1 MKMLKAL
8 SHAEVKGRL
17 RYVVV
22 AMVLLLVLH
31 PFLQNGFTQ
40 TIVLNVLVTVVCIAA
55 IYAVSSNRTHLVIA
69 SVFAVPWFVTNWVS
83 LVASDPSVVL
93 LSVSTVSLTLFYAV
107 TAAVIL
113 SFVLSAKEI
122 SGDILY
128 GAVSVY
134 LLIGGAF
141 AMLYVSVE
149 TLAPGSFVPSADVTL
164 AGTIDWSDLLYYS
177 FTTLTTMGYGD
188 IVPRSPH
195 AKSLA
200 TLEAVVG
207 VMYVATIIARL
218 VGLHTAHAGQ
228 KKTDQGPC

>member
-1 MKMLKAL
+1 MKRLKAL
-8 SHAEVKGRL
+8 SRGEVRGRL
-17 RYVVV
+17 QYVVV
-22 AMVLLLVLH
+22 AMVLLLVLY
-31 PFLQNGFTQ
+31 PFLENGFTQ

-55 IYAVSSNRTHLVIA
+55 VYAVSSNKTHLVLA
-69 SVFAVPWFVTNWVS
+69 SVFAVPWFVTNWIS
-83 LVASDPSVVL
+83 LVAADPSLVL
-93 LSVSTVSLTLFYAV
+93 LTVSTVSLTLFYAV

-141 AMLYVSVE
+141 SMLYVFVE
-149 TLAPGSFVPSADVTL
+149 TLAPGSFVASADVIP
-164 AGTIDWSDLLYYS
+164 ARTIGWSDLLYYS

-188 IVPRSPH
+188 IVPSSPH
-195 AKSLA
+195 AKSIA

-228 KKTDQGPC
+228 KKDD